1 MSFDHREH
9 PRAKEADEILALPAD
24 KDAQLG
30 RALLHALRNAGI
42 SVLYQDNAL
51 KTVWARNMRPPW
63 DTGDSDL
70 VSSSGAGGALPPFQA
85 ERIQAARRNVVASG
99 NPERMEINVPG
110 ATGMRWFEVW
120 VDADRAE
127 DGSILG
133 VVTTK
138 VETTEQKR
146 REQTLKT
153 LLREVSHRS
162 KNLLA
167 IIQSIATQ
175 TGRYSDSLGDF
186 LTRFRGRLH
195 SLASSQDLV
204 TSSNWR
210 GAELHELVAGQVG
223 RYGTDPAH
231 SLRFSG
237 ENPYLNP
244 NAALHIGLAMHEL
257 AVNSVSYGALS
268 QPKGFV
274 EVTAGLIDTPTGENA
289 LLLVWAEA
297 IGINDKRRDQKRFGS
312 VALERIVPTSLNG
325 MAALQIDGDRL
336 EYRLTVP
343 HGNFET
349 D

>member
-1 MSFDHREH
+1 MISEDGNSREAH
-9 PRAKEADEILALPAD
+9 KGEEIVALPAD
-24 KDAQLG
+24 KDGQLG

-42 SVLYQDNAL
+42 SVLYQDRTLN
-51 KTVWARNMRPPW
+51 TVWARNMRAPW
-63 DTGDSDL
+63 ENE
-70 VSSSGAGGALPPFQA
+70 GASEGALPPLQA
-85 ERIQAARRNVVASG
+85 ERLAAARKGVVASG
-99 NPERMEINVPG
+99 KPERLELNIPG
-110 ATGMRWFEVW
+110 SSGTRWFEIW
-120 VDADRAE
+120 IDADLDDSGE
-127 DGSILG
+127 IVG

-138 VETTEQKR
+138 IETTEQKR

-167 IIQSIATQ
+167 IIQSIASQ
-175 TGRYSDSLGDF
+175 TGRYSSTIGDF

-210 GAELHELVAGQVG
+210 GAELHELVSGQVG
-223 RYGTDPAH
+223 RYGVIPAQG
-231 SLRFSG
+231 LRFNG
-237 ENPYLNP
+237 DNPYLNP

-274 EVTAGLIDTPTGENA
+274 EVTARMTASETGEKT
-289 LLLVWAEA
+289 LLLIWLEN
-297 IGINDKRRDQKRFGS
+297 IGVTSRREQKRFGS
-312 VALERIVPTSLNG
+312 VALERIVPSSLNG
-325 MAALQIDGDRL
+325 TSSLEIQGDRL
-336 EYRLTVP
+336 EYRLIVP
-343 HGNFET
+343 QGNFEA